1 MLFGQLYVFFGEMVR
16 PTLVDGI
23 LLETMIRGLRIDRIE
38 MKVCRKIGEKV
49 LCKVIMYF
57 LLSALWGCTLCL
69 NEDLFPCL
77 VL

>member
-38 MKVCRKIGEKV
+38 MTVCRKIGE
-49 LCKVIMYF
+49 
-57 LLSALWGCTLCL
+57 
-69 NEDLFPCL
+69 
-77 VL
+77 